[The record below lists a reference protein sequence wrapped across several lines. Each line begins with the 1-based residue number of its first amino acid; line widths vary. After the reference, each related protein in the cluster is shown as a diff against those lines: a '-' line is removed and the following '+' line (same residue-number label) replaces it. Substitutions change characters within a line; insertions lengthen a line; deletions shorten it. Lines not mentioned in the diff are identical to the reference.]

1 MIKGDNSIDDVADES
16 VNKLKF
22 FAQNFAQVFV
32 KQKPVDF
39 ATKLKS
45 LSNLDLTKILGKT
58 PFCLSNNYKSNK
70 NESTILQ
77 ILYIIRY

>member
-1 MIKGDNSIDDVADES
+1 MIKGDNSIDVVVDEP

-39 ATKLKS
+39 ATRVKS

-58 PFCLSNNYKSNK
+58 PFCLSNNYS
-70 NESTILQ
+70 Q
-77 ILYIIRY
+77 IKMSLRS